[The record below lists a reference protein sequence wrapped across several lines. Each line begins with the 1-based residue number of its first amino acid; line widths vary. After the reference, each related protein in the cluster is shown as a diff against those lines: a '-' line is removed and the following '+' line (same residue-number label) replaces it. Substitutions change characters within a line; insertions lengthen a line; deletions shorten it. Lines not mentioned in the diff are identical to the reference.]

1 MLKSECNFF
10 PEGVGGGGSGRNMN
24 EPIFKGSNAGR
35 GGGKLKLQ
43 IDKAYHALLI
53 SQEKRFM
60 QRNRK
65 WSLGKFLF
73 LVRRVAKIEREE
85 ILSVFEWY

>member
-1 MLKSECNFF
+1 
-10 PEGVGGGGSGRNMN
+10 MN
-24 EPIFKGSNAGR
+24 EPIFKSSNAGR
-35 GGGKLKLQ
+35 RGREEVEASNS
-43 IDKAYHALLI
+43 DRAYHARLI

-73 LVRRVAKIEREE
+73 LVR
-85 ILSVFEWY
+85 